1 MGDIHYMIS
10 EAAKCVGVESHV
22 LRYWEEEL
30 ELPIERTEM
39 GHRYYTKDDIQ
50 LFHCIRKLK
59 DEGVL
64 LKELKVLIPQ
74 MRETKKQRQDEENRA
89 EKVEQIDKLGIIEKV
104 NKSEKSY
111 KRNKPIAQEHKVE
124 AVKSESLGALLQ
136 QALLDNNVILEAEIG
151 NLVTESMRREMTY
164 ILDAKEQLE
173 EDRYRKL
180 DTLIRQQ
187 QVSRKE
193 SVGRKVPHVMKQ
205 LMGYN

>member
-64 LKELKVLIPQ
+64 LKELKILVPEMQ
-74 MRETKKQRQDEENRA
+74 KVKKQCR
-89 EKVEQIDKLGIIEKV
+89 IDRLIQV
-104 NKSEKSY
+104 QNVHTEKSH
-111 KRNKPIAQEHKVE
+111 KKETDNNDIASVLRQV
-124 AVKSESLGALLQ
+124 
-136 QALLDNNVILEAEIG
+136 LLDNNGLLESQIC
-151 NLVTESMRREMTY
+151 NMVTESMKREMTY

-187 QVSRKE
+187 QISRREAANKKIPAAM
-193 SVGRKVPHVMKQ
+193 RQ
-205 LMGYN
+205 LIGFN